1 MRYFFSAG
9 ELSGDLHAAALI
21 RELRKQDP
29 EAQITGMG
37 GSLMA
42 AAGAEILFDPTAE
55 STFGFWEAARKV
67 LMFKRQLANF
77 TSFLKANRPDAVVWV
92 DFGGFNV
99 LLAEQAAALSIPVVC
114 LFPPAA
120 WAYGPGR
127 ATRLAGCVSHVAS
140 VLPFEADF
148 YRRYEVKVTYVGHPL
163 VDRVKPEQ
171 TRDQWRQAQGILPTE
186 QVILLMPGSRKQE
199 VQGLLPIILAAAA
212 EVAAEKEGLRFFLPV
227 ATTIDQELVRG
238 ELTKYPGL
246 TVTLTDPDETYNLM
260 AGADLG
266 ILASGT
272 ATLEAALLGLP
283 IIVTYQVS
291 KVSALLFQAFANKE
305 YCRQPMMVA
314 LPNLIKGQ
322 LLVPEL
328 IQDQL
333 TPAHLGVEIRKF
345 LEQPERGAAIR
356 AQLRGIGEMLG
367 PPGVMER
374 VAKVVHGEAAQK
386 KGK

>member
-1 MRYFFSAG
+1 MKYFFSAG
-9 ELSGDLHAAALI
+9 EFSGDLHASALI

-29 EAQITGMG
+29 EAQISGMG
-37 GSLMA
+37 GALMA

-55 STFGFWEAARKV
+55 STIGFWEAARKFF
-67 LMFKRQLANF
+67 MFKSQLDEF
-77 TSFLKANRPDAVVWV
+77 TSYLKANRPDVVVWV

-114 LFPPAA
+114 IFPPSA

-127 ATRLAGCVSHVAS
+127 AARLAGCVSHVAS
-140 VLPFEADF
+140 VLPFEAEF

-163 VDRVKPEQ
+163 VDRVKPRQ
-171 TRDQWRQAQGILPTE
+171 NRDEWRQAQGISPTE

-199 VQGLLPIILAAAA
+199 VRGLLPLMLSAAA
-212 EVAAEKEGLRFFLPV
+212 EVAAAREDLRFFLPV
-227 ATTIDQELVRG
+227 ATTIDRELVRA
-238 ELTKYPGL
+238 ELAKYPGL
-246 TVTLTDPDETYNLM
+246 AVTTADPSEAYNLM
-260 AGADLG
+260 SGADLG

-291 KVSALLFQAFANKE
+291 KLSAFLFQAFANKE
-305 YCRQPMMVA
+305 YRRQPLMVA
-314 LPNLIKGQ
+314 LPNLIKGRPII
-322 LLVPEL
+322 PEL

-333 TPAHLGVEIRKF
+333 TVPHLVAEISDF
-345 LEQPERGAAIR
+345 LDQPERGAKIR
-356 AQLRGIGEMLG
+356 AELRGIGEILG

-374 VAKVVHGEAAQK
+374 VATIVRGEAAHK
-386 KGK
+386 NG